1 VEQTNRQITVHL
13 DALFVP
19 RASTIPYPALNCEL
33 LQGVLMAAL
42 KENREVIMNRTVRLM
57 RFSLLLVFVLV
68 VAACVQPAPPAGT
81 GAPQAETGA
90 TTATEPA
97 PAAEEAAHDTVKIG
111 IVTFLSGG
119 AAAPFGVP
127 ARNAF
132 EVLIEQ
138 INKGAAP
145 APYDT
150 PGIGG
155 VPIEAVYID
164 ESGGAD
170 TQVAELRR
178 LVLDEKVD
186 LVIGYISSG
195 DCGALAPVT
204 EELQK
209 LVVFFDCGTNKIF
222 EENSYTYL
230 FRTSGHQI
238 LDNVGAARYV
248 LQQFPDVATIA
259 GINQDYAWGHD
270 SWDTFSASLAQL
282 KPDIQVVQEQFPK
295 LYAGEYSAEISA
307 LQAAGADIVHSS
319 FWGGDLEAFTIQGT
333 SRGLNEDSVLV
344 LTTGDTALPRLG
356 ANVPPGI
363 VVGARGPHGALAP
376 ENELNDWFTTLY
388 KDRYNVRP
396 VYSAYHAAQ
405 GILGVKAAYEKAI
418 ADNGLGEG
426 ELPSLEQVVSAFEFL
441 EFDTPS
447 GVIKMAL
454 GKGHQAIEPTAYGI
468 TGEFNAKKGEVDL
481 VNVVEYPAECV
492 NPPEGVASLDWIA
505 SGFEGAV
512 CP

>member
-1 VEQTNRQITVHL
+1 MKNKK
-13 DALFVP
+13 F
-19 RASTIPYPALNCEL
+19 
-33 LQGVLMAAL
+33 
-42 KENREVIMNRTVRLM
+42 
-57 RFSLLLVFVLV
+57 LLLVV
-68 VAACVQPAPPAGT
+68 VGLLLSVIAAQCGPAPTPETVTVVETVVVEKEKEVEKVVTVEVEKEVEKVVTVEVEKEVVVTVEVPAE
-81 GAPQAETGA
+81 AEA
-90 TTATEPA
+90 
-97 PAAEEAAHDTVKIG
+97 EAAAGDQVKIG

-138 INKGAAP
+138 INAGKAP

-155 VPIEAVYID
+155 VKIVPVIID
-164 ESGGAD
+164 EAGGAD

-195 DCGALAPVT
+195 DCSALAPVA

-209 LVVFFDCGTNKIF
+209 LVVFFDCGTNAIF
-222 EENSYTYL
+222 EELDPEPKYL

-248 LQQFPDVATIA
+248 LEQFPDVAAIS

-282 KPDIQVVQEQFPK
+282 KADIQVDEEQFPK
-295 LYAGEYSAEISA
+295 LFAGEYSAEISA
-307 LQAAGADIVHSS
+307 LQAAGSNIFHSS
-319 FWGGDLEAFTIQGT
+319 FWGGDLEALVIQGT
-333 SRGLNEDSVLV
+333 ARGLHEDGVML
-344 LTTGDTALPRLG
+344 LTTGDTMLPRLG

-363 VVGARGPHGALAP
+363 IIAARGPHGALAP
-376 ENELNDWFTTLY
+376 QSDLNDWFASLY
-388 KDRYNVRP
+388 KDRFNVRP
-396 VYSAYHAAQ
+396 TYPSYHAAQ
-405 GILGVKAAYEKAI
+405 AILGVKAAYEKAI
-418 ADNGLGEG
+418 ADNNLSEG
-426 ELPSLEQVVSAFEFL
+426 ELPTTDQVIAAFEFL

-447 GVIKMAL
+447 GLIKMAL
-454 GKGHQAIEPTAYGI
+454 GNGHQAVEGTAYGL
-468 TGEFNAKKGEVDL
+468 TGEFNPATGEVDL
-481 VNVVEYPAECV
+481 VNVVHYPAECV
-492 NPPEGVASLDWIA
+492 NPPAGVSSPDWIA
-505 SGFEGAV
+505 SGFEGAE